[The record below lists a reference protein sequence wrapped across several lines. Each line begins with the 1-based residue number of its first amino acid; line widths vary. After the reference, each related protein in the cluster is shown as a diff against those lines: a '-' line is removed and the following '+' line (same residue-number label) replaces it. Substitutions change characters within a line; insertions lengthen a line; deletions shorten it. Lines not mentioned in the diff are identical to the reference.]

1 MNIRKII
8 EQEVDKQEWGIELPN
23 QVKLGDE
30 TLELTDRGVYQGDNT
45 EVEYKVEDDKVLTSD
60 DKELI
65 PVQESEF
72 DWTSD
77 IGDSNELAMMNS
89 FSIYIPNG
97 FNQME
102 KLSKILIDH
111 FPENGS
117 GFTDDDWPTVADLN
131 QMTNNGRAAIWIEV
145 DKEIVPDNT
154 WSKTWKPMP
163 GEETIPGSTNNSGEP
178 NSTILQASDVIH
190 NFRGINESEDFD
202 WADDVPTSL
211 EKESDIEYFLD
222 KNMYNIDLTTGEPVA
237 NDKGK
242 VVDQYYWIEL
252 NGEEPEAYNICWDEY
267 MDKGEHKVC
276 TRFRA
281 KTIVRTFKAGE
292 FIFIDNYER

>member
-1 MNIRKII
+1 MSIRRII

-45 EVEYKVEDDKVLTSD
+45 EVEYKVEDDKVLTPD
-60 DKELI
+60 DVELV
-65 PVQESEF
+65 PVKESEF
-72 DWTSD
+72 DWVSD
-77 IGDSNELAMMNS
+77 IGDSNELAMLNS

-102 KLSKILIDH
+102 QLSKILIDH
-111 FPENGS
+111 FPENG
-117 GFTDDDWPTVADLN
+117 GGLTDGDWPDLADLR
-131 QMTNNGRAAIWIEV
+131 QITNNGTAPIWIEV
-145 DKEIVPDNT
+145 DKEITPENT
-154 WSKTWKPMP
+154 WSKTWKPML
-163 GEETIPGSTNNSGEP
+163 GQETIPGSINNSGKP
-178 NSTILQASDVIH
+178 KSTIIQAKDVVG
-190 NFRGINESEDFD
+190 NFNTINESEFD
-202 WADDVPTSL
+202 WTDDVPTTL
-211 EKESDIEYFLD
+211 ERESDIEFFLD
-222 KNMYNIDLTTGEPVA
+222 KDMYNIDLKTGEPVA

-252 NGEEPEAYNICWDEY
+252 NGEEPEAYNVCWDEY

-281 KTIVRTFKAGE
+281 KSIVKMFNDGE
-292 FIFIDNYER
+292 FIFIE